1 MRSSNITKPRAIS
14 PQTRI
19 GWIGTGIMGAPM
31 AGFLVKAGYDVSVY
45 NRTKAKAEGLI
56 AQGCRWYETPAEMA
70 ADCNIIF
77 TIIGY
82 PKDVEEVYFGDA
94 GIFRTVKEH
103 SVLIDMSTSR
113 PELAERIDEECRKVG
128 SHAIDAPVSGGQ
140 VGAEAGT
147 LSVMMGGEKE
157 IVDQILP
164 IMDEFSKNMVYQGK
178 AGAGQHTKM
187 CNQITIA
194 GTMIGV
200 CESLIYGHKAGLD
213 LETVLS
219 SIGGGAAACWTLDVL
234 APKIVH
240 GDFEPGFM
248 VEHFIKD
255 LGIALE
261 EAEQMQLS
269 LPGLALAKQLYLS
282 VMAMGK
288 GTKGTQALYLALEKM
303 SAMD

>member
-1 MRSSNITKPRAIS
+1 MTNINTNPSDVK
-14 PQTRI
+14 I

-31 AGFLVKAGYDVSVY
+31 AMHLVDAGYKVSVY
-45 NRTKAKAEGLI
+45 SRTKSKAEKLI
-56 AQGCRWYETPAEMA
+56 AKGCDWYDTPAAIAENC
-70 ADCNIIF
+70 DVVF
-77 TIIGY
+77 TIVGY
-82 PKDVEEVYFGDA
+82 PKDVEEVYFGNDGVMQTLKKDA
-94 GIFRTVKEH
+94 V
-103 SVLIDMSTSR
+103 VIDMTTTL
-113 PELAERIDEECRKVG
+113 PGLAVRIDNAAREKGAWAV
-128 SHAIDAPVSGGQ
+128 DAPVSGGE
-140 VGAEAGT
+140 VGAINGA
-147 LSVMMGGEKE
+147 LSVMIGGDEEVVNK
-157 IVDQILP
+157 VMP
-164 IMDEFSKNMVYQGK
+164 IMDVFSKNMVYQGK
-178 AGAGQHTKM
+178 AGSGQHTKM

-200 CESLIYGHKAGLD
+200 CECLIYGHKAGLD

-219 SIGGGAAACWTLDVL
+219 SIGKGAAACWTLDVL

-261 EAEQMQLS
+261 EAELMNLS

-303 SAMD
+303 SGMD

>member
-1 MRSSNITKPRAIS
+1 MTNISTNPSDVK
-14 PQTRI
+14 I

-31 AGFLVKAGYDVSVY
+31 AMHLVDAGYNVSVY
-45 NRTKAKAEGLI
+45 SRTKSKSEKLI
-56 AQGCRWYETPAEMA
+56 SKGCDWYDTPADIAENC
-70 ADCNIIF
+70 DIIF
-77 TIIGY
+77 TIVGY
-82 PKDVEEVYFGDA
+82 PRDVEEVYFGNDGVMQALKKDA
-94 GIFRTVKEH
+94 V
-103 SVLIDMSTSR
+103 VIDMTTTL
-113 PELAERIDEECRKVG
+113 PGLAVKIDNAARDIGAWTV
-128 SHAIDAPVSGGQ
+128 DAPVSGGE
-140 VGAEAGT
+140 VGAINGA
-147 LSVMMGGEKE
+147 LSVMIGGDEEVVNK
-157 IVDQILP
+157 VMP
-164 IMDEFSKNMVYQGK
+164 IMDFFSKNMVYQGK
-178 AGAGQHTKM
+178 AGSGQHTKM

-200 CESLIYGHKAGLD
+200 CECLIYGRKAGLE
-213 LETVLS
+213 LETVLK

-261 EAEQMQLS
+261 EAEQMKLS

-303 SAMD
+303 SGMD

>member
-1 MRSSNITKPRAIS
+1 MTNISFNPSDVK
-14 PQTRI
+14 I

-31 AGFLVKAGYDVSVY
+31 ALHLVNAGYEVSVY
-45 NRTKAKAEGLI
+45 SRTKSKSEKLIAEG
-56 AQGCRWYETPAEMA
+56 CDWYDTPAAIAENC
-70 ADCNIIF
+70 DVIF
-77 TIIGY
+77 TIVGY
-82 PKDVEEVYFGDA
+82 PKDVEEVYFGEQGVMQTLKKDA
-94 GIFRTVKEH
+94 V
-103 SVLIDMSTSR
+103 VIDMTTTL
-113 PELAERIDEECRKVG
+113 PGLAVKIDQAAREKEAWAV
-128 SHAIDAPVSGGQ
+128 DAPVSGGE
-140 VGAEAGT
+140 VGAINGA
-147 LSVMMGGEKE
+147 LSVMIGGDEE
-157 IVDQILP
+157 IVNKVMP
-164 IMDEFSKNMVYQGK
+164 IMDVFSKNMVYQGK
-178 AGAGQHTKM
+178 AGSGQHTKM

-200 CESLIYGHKAGLD
+200 CECLIYGHKAGLD

-219 SIGGGAAACWTLDVL
+219 SIGKGAAACWTLDVL

-261 EAEQMQLS
+261 EAELMNLS

-288 GTKGTQALYLALEKM
+288 GTKGTQALYLAIEKL
-303 SAMD
+303 SGMD

>member
-1 MRSSNITKPRAIS
+1 
-14 PQTRI
+14 
-19 GWIGTGIMGAPM
+19 
-31 AGFLVKAGYDVSVY
+31 VY
-45 NRTKAKAEGLI
+45 NRTKSKAEGLI
-56 AQGCRWYETPAEMA
+56 AQGCRWYVTPAEMA

-94 GIFRTVKEH
+94 GIFRTVKEN

-113 PELAERIDEECRKVG
+113 PELAERIDEECRKLG

-157 IVDQILP
+157 IVDQVIP
-164 IMDEFSKNMVYQGK
+164 IMEEFSKNMVYQGK

-200 CESLIYGHKAGLD
+200 AEGLLYGYRAGLD
-213 LETVLS
+213 LDTMLA
-219 SIGGGAAACWTLDVL
+219 SISKGAAACWILDVL
-234 APKIVH
+234 GPKIIQK
-240 GDFEPGFM
+240 DFEPGFM
-248 VEHFIKD
+248 IEHLVKD

-261 EAEQMQLS
+261 ESERLNLK
-269 LPGLALAKQLYLS
+269 LPGLKLVKELYESLLEEGYG
-282 VMAMGK
+282 A
-288 GTKGTQALYLALEKM
+288 KGTQALYLALEKL
-303 SAMD
+303 AG

>member
-1 MRSSNITKPRAIS
+1 MTNINTNPSDVK
-14 PQTRI
+14 I

-31 AGFLVKAGYDVSVY
+31 AMHLVDAGYKVSVY
-45 NRTKAKAEGLI
+45 SRTKSKAEKLI
-56 AQGCRWYETPAEMA
+56 AKGCDWYDTPAAIAENC
-70 ADCNIIF
+70 DVVF
-77 TIIGY
+77 TIVGY
-82 PKDVEEVYFGDA
+82 PKDVEEVYFGNDGVMQTLKKDA
-94 GIFRTVKEH
+94 V
-103 SVLIDMSTSR
+103 VIDMTTTL
-113 PELAERIDEECRKVG
+113 PGLAVRIDNAAREKGAWAV
-128 SHAIDAPVSGGQ
+128 DAPVSGGE
-140 VGAEAGT
+140 VGAINAA
-147 LSVMMGGEKE
+147 LSVMIGGDEEVVTK
-157 IVDQILP
+157 VMP
-164 IMDEFSKNMVYQGK
+164 IMDVFSKNMVYQGK
-178 AGAGQHTKM
+178 AGSGQHTKM

-200 CESLIYGHKAGLD
+200 CECLIYGHKAGLD

-219 SIGGGAAACWTLDVL
+219 SIGKGAAACWTLDVL

-261 EAEQMQLS
+261 EAELMNLS

-288 GTKGTQALYLALEKM
+288 RHKRNTGTLPGIRKNVGHGLII
-303 SAMD
+303 S

>member
-1 MRSSNITKPRAIS
+1 MMTNISINPSDVK
-14 PQTRI
+14 I

-31 AGFLVKAGYDVSVY
+31 AMHLADAGYNVSVY
-45 NRTKAKAEGLI
+45 SRTKSKAEKLM
-56 AQGCRWYETPAEMA
+56 AKGCDWHDTPAGIAEKC
-70 ADCNIIF
+70 DIIF
-77 TIIGY
+77 TIVGY
-82 PKDVEEVYFGDA
+82 PKDVEEVYFGENGIMQSLQKDA
-94 GIFRTVKEH
+94 V
-103 SVLIDMSTSR
+103 VIDMTTTL
-113 PELAERIDEECRKVG
+113 PGLAARIDYAAREKGAWAV
-128 SHAIDAPVSGGQ
+128 DAPVSGGE
-140 VGAEAGT
+140 VGAINGA
-147 LSVMMGGEKE
+147 LSVMIGGDEEVVKK
-157 IVDQILP
+157 VMP
-164 IMDEFSKNMVYQGK
+164 IMDVFSKNMVYQGK
-178 AGAGQHTKM
+178 AGSGQHTKM

-261 EAEQMQLS
+261 EAEQMKLS

-288 GTKGTQALYLALEKM
+288 GTKGTQTLYLALEKM
-303 SAMD
+303 SGMD

>member
-1 MRSSNITKPRAIS
+1 MANIRKKPS
-14 PQTRI
+14 DVKI

-31 AGFLVKAGYDVSVY
+31 AMHLVDAGYKVSVY
-45 NRTKAKAEGLI
+45 SRSISKAEKLI
-56 AQGCRWYETPAEMA
+56 AKGCEWYDTPAAIAEYC
-70 ADCNIIF
+70 DVIF
-77 TIIGY
+77 TIVGY
-82 PKDVEEVYFGDA
+82 PRDVEEVYFGDD
-94 GIFRTVKEH
+94 GIMQSLKKDTV
-103 SVLIDMSTSR
+103 VIDMTTTL
-113 PELAERIDEECRKVG
+113 PGLAVRIDDAAREKGAWAV
-128 SHAIDAPVSGGQ
+128 DAPVSGGE
-140 VGAEAGT
+140 VGAINGT
-147 LSVMMGGEKE
+147 LSVMIGGEEEVVKK
-157 IVDQILP
+157 VMP
-164 IMDEFSKNMVYQGK
+164 IMDVFSKIMVYQGK
-178 AGAGQHTKM
+178 AGSGQHTKM

-200 CESLIYGHKAGLD
+200 CECLIYGHKAGLD

-219 SIGGGAAACWTLDVL
+219 SIGKGAAACWTLDVL

-261 EAEQMQLS
+261 EAELMKLS

-288 GTKGTQALYLALEKM
+288 GTKGTQTLYLALEKM
-303 SAMD
+303 SGMD